1 MAPGSPSQGISEMK
15 IFGWLLIALGLAIS
29 FGSASVLSVWPAR
42 FRWDWQEWQI
52 GFLGLVMAS
61 VGVYLV
67 AR

>member
-1 MAPGSPSQGISEMK
+1 MK